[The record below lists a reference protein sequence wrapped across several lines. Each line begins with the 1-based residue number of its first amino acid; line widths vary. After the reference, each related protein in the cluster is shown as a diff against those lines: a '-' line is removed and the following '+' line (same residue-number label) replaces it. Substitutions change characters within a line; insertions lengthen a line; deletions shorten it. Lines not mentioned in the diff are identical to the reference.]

1 MSIISIG
8 IPVPDR
14 SALPG
19 QTGGEVVEVN
29 LQYATQNY
37 CADSSNTSPT
47 VATPA
52 GGTFSYSSG
61 GISGGANGQIV
72 IANSTPG
79 NYIVTYTVAGVGSA
93 NFPINITA
101 LDDATFSYS
110 ASAFCADASNQTPT
124 ITTPGGTFT
133 TQDITFRPL
142 QLQFSVTSGVEKT
155 ISVYIT
161 GTNYTIDWGDGTIE
175 TNQTGGTKSHIYNAG
190 GSGTTSNPT
199 ISIGAQND
207 TGPVTR
213 FHNINPSDSLL
224 DVISWGSLDYLSF
237 ERAFYNTTNLA
248 STITATDA
256 PNVSAVTSF
265 IQMFQLSVFN
275 GNINSWDVSSCTT
288 FEQMF
293 RQAQSFNQ
301 PLNSWDVSSCTNF
314 QLMFYIASSFNQDI
328 SGWNINTSSDVNMD
342 GMFYVASS
350 FNQDI
355 GSWDVSRVTLMS
367 RMFYFASSFN
377 QDISGWDVSSC
388 TNLSSMFYKA
398 TSFSKNLSGWYV
410 NGFNS
415 NLTTMNS
422 IFRQAGGITNE
433 IFTDF
438 FVGIAVAVKRD
449 GGPYGVDGNTRR
461 GATFLTS
468 RTQDTDN
475 SGNSVDYSTKY
486 GSLWDSN
493 WSDAGD
499 ARQFLLDNSWSIS

>member
-1 MSIISIG
+1 
-8 IPVPDR
+8 
-14 SALPG
+14 
-19 QTGGEVVEVN
+19 
-29 LQYATQNY
+29 
-37 CADSSNTSPT
+37 
-47 VATPA
+47 
-52 GGTFSYSSG
+52 
-61 GISGGANGQIV
+61 
-72 IANSTPG
+72 
-79 NYIVTYTVAGVGSA
+79 
-93 NFPINITA
+93 
-101 LDDATFSYS
+101 
-110 ASAFCADASNQTPT
+110 
-124 ITTPGGTFT
+124 
-133 TQDITFRPL
+133 
-142 QLQFSVTSGVEKT
+142 
-155 ISVYIT
+155 
-161 GTNYTIDWGDGTIE
+161 
-175 TNQTGGTKSHIYNAG
+175 
-190 GSGTTSNPT
+190 
-199 ISIGAQND
+199 
-207 TGPVTR
+207 
-213 FHNINPSDSLL
+213 
-224 DVISWGSLDYLSF
+224 
-237 ERAFYNTTNLA
+237 
-248 STITATDA
+248 
-256 PNVSAVTSF
+256 
-265 IQMFQLSVFN
+265 MFQLSVFN

-367 RMFYFASSFN
+367 RMFYFATSFN